1 MPSSTHSLSIA
12 SSAALLVVSVLSA
25 AAVGCAPQQACP
37 PATTATQSSPA
48 TAVGHG
54 ALPTVDRH
62 VYRFDFVLAASDGST
77 PPGAGTT
84 FSLVLQEADKGE
96 VVVGKNVSL
105 APSPASPPPPS
116 PSGGPGPSFGSM
128 ARQDVG
134 TKVAASFRMT
144 SSGDDV
150 ILDVATELSA
160 FDPPSSVRKM
170 VMKGNAIATPG
181 KPALVTTLDDDHK
194 KLQLTVTATKLR

>member
-48 TAVGHG
+48 TAIGHG
-54 ALPTVDRH
+54 SLPTVDRH
-62 VYRFDFVLAASDGST
+62 VYRFDFVLAANDGSA
-77 PPGAGTT
+77 PGGGGTT
-84 FSLVLQEADKGE
+84 FSLVLQEAEKGE

-105 APSPASPPPPS
+105 ASSPPSSPPA
-116 PSGGPGPSFGSM
+116 GGPGPSFGSM

-144 SSGDDV
+144 STGDDV
-150 ILDVATELSA
+150 ILDVATELST
-160 FDPPSSVRKM
+160 FEPPTSVRKM

>member
-12 SSAALLVVSVLSA
+12 SSAALLFVSVLSA

-54 ALPTVDRH
+54 SLPTVDRH
-62 VYRFDFVLAASDGST
+62 VYRFDFVLAANDGSA
-77 PPGAGTT
+77 PGGAGTT
-84 FSLVLQEADKGE
+84 FSLVLQEAEKGE
-96 VVVGKNVSL
+96 VVVGRNVSL
-105 APSPASPPPPS
+105 ATPPPP
-116 PSGGPGPSFGSM
+116 PPAGGPGPSIGST

-150 ILDVATELSA
+150 ILDVATELST
-160 FDPPSSVRKM
+160 FEPPTSVRKM

-194 KLQLTVTATKLR
+194 KLQLTVTATRLR